1 MLHKETTIE
10 EDGRGTVSVKFGSLN
25 QKSNK
30 QTVLKYVPKEKNSD
44 GTLENTDFEAT
55 IPQNKVVVKVNGKK
69 QSFNLQQ
76 NETQKFEKGKLV
88 LEQESTLNLDIKV
101 PKRNELVLY
110 AQTEVNNKGR
120 LDNKIGIEKTN
131 GKFKY
136 GGTYSINTGDKTVYA
151 RYDIVKVYTN

>member
-1 MLHKETTIE
+1 MLHKETID
-10 EDGRGTVSVKFGSLN
+10 EDVRGSETAEFARVN
-25 QKSNK
+25 QKSTT
-30 QTVLKYVPKEKNSD
+30 QTTLKYVPKEKNED

-101 PKRNELVLY
+101 PKRNELILY
-110 AQTEVNNKGR
+110 AQTEINNKGR
-120 LDNKIGIEKTN
+120 LDNKIGVEKTN

-136 GGTYSINTGDKTVYA
+136 GGTYSITTGDKTVYA